1 VRVPFLLAQRS
12 QYWLRPYHRRR
23 RELTHMQSQGDNHTS
38 GVPVALITGFL
49 GSGKTTLLRNLLSQP
64 GMANSALIINEFGE
78 VGLDHLLV
86 ESSFDNILML
96 DNGCVCCSIR
106 GDLVDTIGDLFAK
119 EATGEIPAFSRIL
132 IETTGLADPGP
143 IVRDLTEA
151 MSLRGRC
158 SLRRVVVTIDG
169 VLGPVQLRDTPEV
182 SAQIAQ
188 ADLCLITKAD
198 IAGRNEVNV
207 LLADLRSIGP
217 DLDIRTTSHGHIDAA
232 ILFAEDDTSNAPR
245 AASSHHRDHARF
257 HDEGIH
263 HSSAH
268 HHHSGVESWS
278 LRLDRP
284 LSWTRLRNWMEMVYS
299 LRAPQILRMKG
310 VFWLA
315 ESDKPVVMHGVA
327 GLVSTPTTLDSWPG
341 GVRESQI
348 VFITKGLGVAHLKA
362 SFASDVLAEPVLS

>member
-1 VRVPFLLAQRS
+1 MRS
-12 QYWLRPYHRRR
+12 Y
-23 RELTHMQSQGDNHTS
+23 GDNHAS
-38 GVPVALITGFL
+38 VVPVSLITGFL
-49 GSGKTTLLRNLLSQP
+49 GSGKTTLLRNLLCQP

-96 DNGCVCCSIR
+96 DNGCMCCSIR

-119 EATGEIPAFSRIL
+119 EATGEIPPFSRIL

-151 MSLRGRC
+151 RSLRGRC
-158 SLRRVVVTIDG
+158 ALRRVVVTVDG
-169 VLGPVQLRDTPEV
+169 VLGPAQLRDTPEV
-182 SAQIAQ
+182 GAQIAQ

-207 LLADLRSIGP
+207 LLADLRSISP
-217 DLDIRTTSHGHIDAA
+217 ALDIRTVSHGAIDAA
-232 ILFAEDDTSNAPR
+232 VMFADKDTLAALPR
-245 AASSHHRDHARF
+245 SPAAH
-257 HDEGIH
+257 HDEHAHSGDENIH
-263 HSSAH
+263 DSSGH
-268 HHHSGVESWS
+268 RHHSGIESWS

-284 LSWTRLRNWMEMVYS
+284 LAWARLRDWMAMVYS
-299 LRAPQILRMKG
+299 LRAAHILRMKG

-327 GLVSTPTTLDSWPG
+327 GLVSSPTTLDGWPG
-341 GVRESQI
+341 GVRQSQI
-348 VFITKGLGVAHLKA
+348 VFITKGLSVAHLKG
-362 SFASDVLAEPVLS
+362 SFASEVLARE

>member
-1 VRVPFLLAQRS
+1 
-12 QYWLRPYHRRR
+12 
-23 RELTHMQSQGDNHTS
+23 MQSHGDSYAS
-38 GVPVALITGFL
+38 GVPVSLITGFL

-119 EATGEIPAFSRIL
+119 QTTSEIPPFSRIL

-158 SLRRVVVTIDG
+158 ALRRVVVTIDG

-182 SAQIAQ
+182 GAQIAQ

-198 IAGRNEVNV
+198 IAGRNEVNL
-207 LLADLRSIGP
+207 LLADLRSISP
-217 DLDIRTTSHGHIDAA
+217 ALDIRTVSHGNIDAA
-232 ILFAEDDTSNAPR
+232 IVFAEEEALNAPLR
-245 AASSHHRDHARF
+245 GPMPDHGHQT
-257 HDEGIH
+257 HDSTG
-263 HSSAH
+263 H

-284 LSWTRLRNWMEMVYS
+284 LDWARLRDWMEMVYS
-299 LRAPQILRMKG
+299 LRAAHILRMKG

-327 GLVSTPTTLDSWPG
+327 GLVSAPTTLDHWPD
-341 GVRESQI
+341 GVRESRI
-348 VFITKGLGVAHLKA
+348 VFITKGLNVAHLKM

>member
-1 VRVPFLLAQRS
+1 MTTP
-12 QYWLRPYHRRR
+12 
-23 RELTHMQSQGDNHTS
+23 S

-49 GSGKTTLLRNLLSQP
+49 GSGKTTLLRSLVNQP

-119 EATGEIPAFSRIL
+119 EATGEIPSFSRIF

-169 VLGPVQLRDTPEV
+169 VLGLSQLRDTPEV

-188 ADLCLITKAD
+188 ADLCIVTKGD

-207 LLADLRSIGP
+207 LVADLRSINP
-217 DLDIRTTSHGHIDAA
+217 ALDIRTVSHGDIDAA
-232 ILFAEDDTSNAPR
+232 LLFTADNTAGVAPPAAAERHD
-245 AASSHHRDHARF
+245 
-257 HDEGIH
+257 HDEH
-263 HSSAH
+263 VHESSAH

-284 LSWTRLRNWMEMVYS
+284 LAWGRLRDWMERIYS
-299 LRAPQILRMKG
+299 LRAAHILRMKG

-315 ESDKPVVMHGVA
+315 ESDKPIVMHGVA
-327 GLVSTPTTLDSWPG
+327 GLVSTPTTLDHWPNG
-341 GVRESQI
+341 NRESQM
-348 VFITKGLGVAHLKA
+348 VFITKGLSVAHLKA
-362 SFASDVLAEPVLS
+362 SFAAEVLTRE

>member
-1 VRVPFLLAQRS
+1 
-12 QYWLRPYHRRR
+12 
-23 RELTHMQSQGDNHTS
+23 MQSQPS

-49 GSGKTTLLRNLLSQP
+49 GSGKTTLLRSLLNQP

-119 EATGEIPAFSRIL
+119 EAAGEIPPFSRIF

-169 VLGPVQLRDTPEV
+169 VLGPSQLRDAPEV

-188 ADLCLITKAD
+188 ADLCLVTKSD

-207 LLADLRSIGP
+207 LVADLRSINP
-217 DLDIRTTSHGHIDAA
+217 ALDIRMVSHGDIDAA
-232 ILFAEDDTSNAPR
+232 LLMAADDRVDGPFRVPVPHHDHGGDAHG
-245 AASSHHRDHARF
+245 SS
-257 HDEGIH
+257 G
-263 HSSAH
+263 H

-284 LSWTRLRNWMEMVYS
+284 LPWPRLRDWMERVYS
-299 LRAPQILRMKG
+299 LRAAHILRMKG

-327 GLVSTPTTLDSWPG
+327 GLVSAPTMLDDWPD

-348 VFITKGLGVAHLKA
+348 VFITKGLNVAHLKA
-362 SFASDVLAEPVLS
+362 SFAAEVLARE

>member
-1 VRVPFLLAQRS
+1 MG
-12 QYWLRPYHRRR
+12 
-23 RELTHMQSQGDNHTS
+23 MQFHGDNHTS
-38 GVPVALITGFL
+38 GVPVVLITGFL
-49 GSGKTTLLRNLLSQP
+49 GSGKTTLLRSILSQP

-106 GDLVDTIGDLFAK
+106 GDLIDTIGDLFAK
-119 EATGEIPAFSRIL
+119 QVTGEIPAFSRIL

-151 MSLRGRC
+151 ISLRGRC
-158 SLRRVVVTIDG
+158 SLRRVVVTVDG
-169 VLGPVQLRDTPEV
+169 VLGPSQLRDTHEV

-188 ADLCLITKAD
+188 ADICLITKAD

-207 LLADLRSIGP
+207 LLADLRSISP
-217 DLDIRTTSHGHIDAA
+217 DLDIRTISHGDIDAA
-232 ILFAEDDTSNAPR
+232 SLFADDNPLNARIR
-245 AASSHHRDHARF
+245 AAMHHGDLPHSHDGNT
-257 HDEGIH
+257 HD
-263 HSSAH
+263 SSAH

-284 LSWTRLRNWMEMVYS
+284 LAWARLRDWMAMVYS
-299 LRAPQILRMKG
+299 LRASHILRMKG

-327 GLVSTPTTLDSWPG
+327 GLLNAPTTLDRWPG
-341 GVRESQI
+341 GVRQSQI
-348 VFITKGLGVAHLKA
+348 VFITRGLSVAHLKT
-362 SFASDVLAEPVLS
+362 SFASDVLAEPVPS

>member
-1 VRVPFLLAQRS
+1 
-12 QYWLRPYHRRR
+12 
-23 RELTHMQSQGDNHTS
+23 MTS
-38 GVPVALITGFL
+38 GNDASMGAGKADAGEGSTRPSGIPVVLITGFL
-49 GSGKTTLLRNLLSQP
+49 GSGKTTLLRSLIGQP

-119 EATGEIPAFSRIL
+119 EATGEIPPFSRIF

-143 IVRDLTEA
+143 IVRDLTDA

-169 VLGPVQLRDTPEV
+169 VLGLSQLRDTPEV

-188 ADLCLITKAD
+188 ADICIVTKSD

-207 LLADLRSIGP
+207 LLADLRSINP
-217 DLDIRTTSHGHIDAA
+217 VLDIRTVSHGDIDAA
-232 ILFAEDDTSNAPR
+232 LLLAADDTVAGPPR
-245 AASSHHRDHARF
+245 GVMQHHD
-257 HDEGIH
+257 HDEDAH
-263 HSSAH
+263 DSSAH

-284 LSWTRLRNWMEMVYS
+284 LPWARLRDWMEGIYS
-299 LRAPQILRMKG
+299 LRAAHILRMKG

-315 ESDKPVVMHGVA
+315 ESDKPIVMHGVA
-327 GLVSTPTTLDSWPG
+327 GLVSTPTTLDHWPNG
-341 GVRESQI
+341 NRESQM
-348 VFITKGLGVAHLKA
+348 VFITKGLSVAHLKA
-362 SFASDVLAEPVLS
+362 SFAAEVLTRE

>member
-1 VRVPFLLAQRS
+1 MTR
-12 QYWLRPYHRRR
+12 
-23 RELTHMQSQGDNHTS
+23 MQSHGDNHAS
-38 GVPVALITGFL
+38 GVPVVLITGFL
-49 GSGKTTLLRNLLSQP
+49 GSGKTTLLRSLIGQP

-143 IVRDLTEA
+143 IVRDLAEA

-169 VLGPVQLRDTPEV
+169 VLGPAQLRDTPEV
-182 SAQIAQ
+182 GAQIAQ

-207 LLADLRSIGP
+207 LLADLRSISP
-217 DLDIRTTSHGHIDAA
+217 ALDIRTASRGDIDAA
-232 ILFAEDDTSNAPR
+232 VLFAEDETSNAPLR
-245 AASSHHRDHARF
+245 AAAPHPGHHIHS
-257 HDEGIH
+257 HDEDSH
-263 HSSAH
+263 DASAH
-268 HHHSGVESWS
+268 HHHSGIESWS
-278 LRLDRP
+278 LRLNRP
-284 LSWTRLRNWMEMVYS
+284 LQWARLRDWMAMVYS
-299 LRAPQILRMKG
+299 LRASHILRMKG

-327 GLVSTPTTLDSWPG
+327 GLISTPTTLERWPG
-341 GVRESQI
+341 GVRESRI
-348 VFITKGLGVAHLKA
+348 VFITKGLSVAHLKA
-362 SFASDVLAEPVLS
+362 SFESDVLAEPVLS

>member
-1 VRVPFLLAQRS
+1 MNEVRTWAAEEHAGQRLKRM
-12 QYWLRPYHRRR
+12 QPY
-23 RELTHMQSQGDNHTS
+23 GDNHTS
-38 GVPVALITGFL
+38 GVPVFLITGFL
-49 GSGKTTLLRNLLSQP
+49 GSGKTTLLRSLIGQP

-78 VGLDHLLV
+78 IGLDHLLV

-119 EATGEIPAFSRIL
+119 DAAGEIPAFSRIL

-143 IVRDLTEA
+143 IVRDLAEA
-151 MSLRGRC
+151 ISLRERC

-169 VLGPVQLRDTPEV
+169 VLGPAQLRDAPEV

-207 LLADLRSIGP
+207 LLADLRSISP
-217 DLDIRTTSHGHIDAA
+217 TLDIRTASRGAIDAA
-232 ILFAEDDTSNAPR
+232 DVFADHDQSDGSARRPAAHDVHSRVEDT
-245 AASSHHRDHARF
+245 
-257 HDEGIH
+257 HDSMG
-263 HSSAH
+263 H

-284 LSWTRLRNWMEMVYS
+284 LSWARLRDWMAMVYS
-299 LRAPQILRMKG
+299 LRAAHILRMKG
-310 VFWLA
+310 VFWLD
-315 ESDKPVVMHGVA
+315 ESDKPVVIHGVA
-327 GLVSTPTTLDSWPG
+327 GLVSAPATLDQWPG
-341 GVRESQI
+341 GLRESQM
-348 VFITKGLGVAHLKA
+348 VFITKGLSVEHLKA
-362 SFASDVLAEPVLS
+362 SFASDVLAEPVSS

>member
-1 VRVPFLLAQRS
+1 
-12 QYWLRPYHRRR
+12 
-23 RELTHMQSQGDNHTS
+23 MQSYGDNHAS
-38 GVPVALITGFL
+38 GVPVSLITGFL
-49 GSGKTTLLRNLLSQP
+49 GSGKTTLLRSLISQL

-119 EATGEIPAFSRIL
+119 EAAGEIPAFSRIL

-143 IVRDLTEA
+143 IVRDLSQA
-151 MSLRGRC
+151 ISLRGRC

-169 VLGPVQLRDTPEV
+169 VLGPAQLRDTPEV

-188 ADLCLITKAD
+188 ADLCLVTKAD
-198 IAGRNEVNV
+198 IAGRNEVNL
-207 LLADLRSIGP
+207 LLADLRSISP
-217 DLDIRTTSHGHIDAA
+217 ALDIRTVSHGAIDAA
-232 ILFAEDDTSNAPR
+232 IVFAENSPLDLPPR
-245 AASSHHRDHARF
+245 AAAVDQGDHAHS
-257 HDEGIH
+257 HDEND
-263 HSSAH
+263 SSAR

-284 LSWTRLRNWMEMVYS
+284 LAWPRLRDWMAMVYS
-299 LRAPQILRMKG
+299 LRAAHILRMKG

-315 ESDKPVVMHGVA
+315 ESDKPVVIHGVA
-327 GLVSTPTTLDSWPG
+327 GLVSAPTTLDGWPG
-341 GVRESQI
+341 GVRQSQI
-348 VFITKGLGVAHLKA
+348 VFITKALSVAHLKA

>member
-1 VRVPFLLAQRS
+1 
-12 QYWLRPYHRRR
+12 
-23 RELTHMQSQGDNHTS
+23 MQFHGDNHAS
-38 GVPVALITGFL
+38 GVPISLIAGFL
-49 GSGKTTLLRNLLSQP
+49 GSGKTTLLRSLIGQP

-119 EATGEIPAFSRIL
+119 QAEGVIPPFSRIL

-151 MSLRGRC
+151 KSLRGRC
-158 SLRRVVVTIDG
+158 KLRRVVVTVDG
-169 VLGPVQLRDTPEV
+169 VLGPAQLRETPEV

-207 LLADLRSIGP
+207 LFADLRSISP
-217 DLDIRTTSHGHIDAA
+217 DLDIRTVSHGAIDASVV
-232 ILFAEDDTSNAPR
+232 FAEDDSLNPPLR
-245 AASSHHRDHARF
+245 AATPHHDHSTYSHDGTIY
-257 HDEGIH
+257 D
-263 HSSAH
+263 SSAH

-278 LRLDRP
+278 LQIDRP
-284 LSWTRLRNWMEMVYS
+284 LAWARLRNWMAMVYS
-299 LRAPQILRMKG
+299 LRAAHILRMKG
-310 VFWLA
+310 VLWLA

-327 GLVSTPTTLDSWPG
+327 GLVSTPTTLDAWPG
-341 GVRESQI
+341 GLKENRI
-348 VFITKGLGVAHLKA
+348 VFITKGLSVAHLKA
-362 SFASDVLAEPVLS
+362 SFAADVLAEPGLT